1 MFVTNGAVAKHT
13 KNAHKRCPVYSYI
26 YTTQQTKNRDKTK
39 IDTMDILHMR
49 GRQGSI
55 TGDKEVN
62 YKLYL
67 E

>member
-1 MFVTNGAVAKHT
+1 MFVINGAVAKHT

-26 YTTQQTKNRDKTK
+26 YTTQQTKKQRQNQNRHNGYLTQ
-39 IDTMDILHMR
+39 R
-49 GRQGSI
+49 GRQGNI

-62 YKLYL
+62 YILYL